1 MKWAHKKSGMAFSGD
16 FFSVDPARA
25 GMILVLGPYRYGSRS
40 GPRASGDDP
49 YALVVER
56 WGYEWT
62 PRERG

>member
-25 GMILVLGPYRYGSRS
+25 GMILLTGSAMWTPLG

-49 YALVVER
+49 VTVYTTDVVV
-56 WGYEWT
+56 EWT

>member
-25 GMILVLGPYRYGSRS
+25 GMILRAPSPDRVLR

-49 YALVVER
+49 IRRFRDYLDIA
-56 WGYEWT
+56 WT

>member
-25 GMILVLGPYRYGSRS
+25 GMILFRMCACPLSLC

-49 YALVVER
+49 VTVYTTDVVV
-56 WGYEWT
+56 EWT

>member
-25 GMILVLGPYRYGSRS
+25 GMIPEYVEKLIDECS

-49 YALVVER
+49 APHIRIGKLD
-56 WGYEWT
+56 GWT